1 MDEYLQFNTVKQNQ
15 QQLKNFNL
23 KEYRRVIHEIIL
35 QLYQTLI
42 QQIESV
48 LEPYIVPAILDNDEI
63 QRYRRKQAGGV
74 RSRLKP
80 SKDVESDKNLSEVFS
95 LRSINPTGTFS
106 AMPIKSTITL
116 SQKKNSTKTI
126 VDSNVF
132 QNNSKKDIITK
143 DCYSAEDEE
152 NEENN
157 IKKPGKISAWK
168 QLLGQLN
175 HFYGEFQH
183 FGLDS
188 CYSEQIFQQI
198 MYYICAISI
207 NCLMLRGDICGW
219 QTGMIIR
226 YNLGYIENWVKEK
239 KLVSRLQILIFVI
252 I

>member
-1 MDEYLQFNTVKQNQ
+1 MQFNTKKQNK

-35 QLYQTLI
+35 QLYQALI

-63 QRYRRKQAGGV
+63 QRYRRKQAGGSI
-74 RSRLKP
+74 RSHFKKLKNTNSDKSDLNMYSLKEINSSGIALP
-80 SKDVESDKNLSEVFS
+80 FKSTNAFTIKCDNQKPTNTYQNSIGVEDVE
-95 LRSINPTGTFS
+95 
-106 AMPIKSTITL
+106 
-116 SQKKNSTKTI
+116 
-126 VDSNVF
+126 
-132 QNNSKKDIITK
+132 
-143 DCYSAEDEE
+143 
-152 NEENN
+152 NEGNY
-157 IKKPGKISAWK
+157 IKKTNKVSAWK

-175 HFYGEFQH
+175 HFYNEFEH
-183 FGLDS
+183 YGLDK
-188 CYSEQIFQQI
+188 CYGEQIIQQI

-239 KLVSRLQILIFVI
+239 KLVI
-252 I
+252 